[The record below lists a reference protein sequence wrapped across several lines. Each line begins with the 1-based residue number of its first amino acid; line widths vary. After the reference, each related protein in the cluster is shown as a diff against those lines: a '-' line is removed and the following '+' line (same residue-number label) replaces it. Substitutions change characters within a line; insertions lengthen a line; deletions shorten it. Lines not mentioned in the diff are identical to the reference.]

1 MHIYMR
7 VKLAVQLERLEMLW
21 QKLHD
26 MGISGEDDGED
37 GGSGG
42 PPSFPYI
49 SAISASRPSSSAVDS
64 PADSSRH
71 ACLLLLHLM
80 NAHLFELHKPC
91 PCISSHSPRDPPLES
106 AGHAEEGM
114 TRLVAQ
120 RLRGGI
126 STQLDLSA
134 SYALCGCRP
143 TWQQV
148 RKSPLGRP
156 KPRRPALLSPL
167 SSLAAPAE
175 SPWANTSA
183 GSLRRLLLEK
193 V

>member
-26 MGISGEDDGED
+26 MGISGEDDGEE

-80 NAHLFELHKPC
+80 NVHIFELHKPC
-91 PCISSHSPRDPPLES
+91 PCISSHSEGPFSGERQSCRGRHDSPGRTEAEGRHQHLAGFKCILCAVWVQADVAAGAQES
-106 AGHAEEGM
+106 AGQA
-114 TRLVAQ
+114 
-120 RLRGGI
+120 
-126 STQLDLSA
+126 
-134 SYALCGCRP
+134 
-143 TWQQV
+143 
-148 RKSPLGRP
+148 K
-156 KPRRPALLSPL
+156 
-167 SSLAAPAE
+167 AA
-175 SPWANTSA
+175 
-183 GSLRRLLLEK
+183 
-193 V
+193 